1 MIHAENPTGA
11 MFCRAAPGAA
21 IAAANATGSW
31 YEFFMR
37 AKMKLHFLQAL
48 RAIAAWLVIVDHSL
62 LEITQNQ
69 SGNPLT
75 HIAWTLGS
83 AGVDVFFVISGFIMV
98 LICWDNFGQW
108 AAAGDFL
115 RRRIIR
121 IVPLYWLATVAALAY
136 HRVSATHG
144 AHADWSEL
152 LYSLSFIPYADRD
165 GLWSPI
171 LPQGWTLSYE
181 MMFYALFAAGLSAP
195 RQIALPAVG
204 AALGAFVIAGPFLSN
219 ETAAY
224 LASPIVLWF
233 VLGMGLAVIW
243 HRRGLA
249 EPGWLAVSTR
259 FLEPL
264 GNASYSIYLSHGI
277 VLTMLLRIWIRAAGP
292 PSLWIVPLSL
302 LVATVAGWG
311 VHVLVEKPVLG
322 LTTNLWRSNRVIAG
336 GVKARGAS

>member
-1 MIHAENPTGA
+1 LVLGA
-11 MFCRAAPGAA
+11 R
-21 IAAANATGSW
+21 IDIANANENRYG
-31 YEFFMR
+31 FFMR
-37 AKMKLHFLQAL
+37 PNMKLHFLQAL
-48 RAIAAWLVIVDHSL
+48 RAVAAWLVIIDHIL

-69 SGNPLT
+69 PGNSLT

-98 LICWDNFGQW
+98 HICWQNFGQW
-108 AAAGDFL
+108 ATAADFL
-115 RRRIIR
+115 RRRVIR
-121 IVPLYWLATVAALAY
+121 IVPLYWLATLAALAY

-152 LYSLSFIPYADRD
+152 LRSLAFIPYADHD

-181 MMFYALFAAGLSAP
+181 MMFYGLFASGLSCP

-204 AALGAFVIAGPFLSN
+204 VTLGVFVMAGPFLAN
-219 ETAAY
+219 ETLAY

-243 HRRGLA
+243 RWRGLA
-249 EPGWLAVSTR
+249 EPGWLARPTK

-277 VLTMLLRIWIRAAGP
+277 VLTMLLRAWIRVAGP
-292 PSLWIVPLSL
+292 PSMWLVPISL
-302 LVATVAGWG
+302 VVATLAGWG
-311 VHVLVEKPVLG
+311 VHVLVENPVLRI
-322 LTTNLWRSNRVIAG
+322 TTNLWKSNRDIAAG
-336 GVKARGAS
+336 AKVRGTG